1 MGYKKTWKAVYGK
14 KAVITT
20 KNSSLE
26 LLEADMLK
34 LKKGEKAEYD
44 EKGKEFALVLLG
56 GTCTVKGKGF
66 SFEGIGKRKNV
77 FDGPATAVYI
87 PANTRFSV
95 SADTEVVISV
105 SKSPSKLKT
114 SPILISPEDVIVK
127 HLGKTG
133 WERDAH
139 FILDE
144 RVKAKHLYIGEAF
157 VASGNWASYPPHKH
171 DEDMMPTEG
180 VLEEIYYYEFDKPEG
195 FGIQK
200 VYTREDNG
208 KVDAAAASGNSKIT
222 GAANS
227 AKIDNTYTVNTGDF
241 IEIPRG
247 YHPFCVAPGY
257 NAYYLWIM
265 AGENRGFFMTN
276 EEKHKSLVK

>member
-105 SKSPSKLKT
+105 SKSPSKIKT
-114 SPILISPEDVIVK
+114 SPVLISPEDVIVK

-200 VYTREDNG
+200 VYTREGSD
-208 KVDAAAASGNSKIT
+208 KTDA
-222 GAANS
+222 
-227 AKIDNTYTVNTGDF
+227 IDKTYTVKTGDF

-265 AGENRGFFMTN
+265 AGENRGFFMTT
-276 EEKHKSLVK
+276 EEKHKWLVK